1 MVECSSTTIKLTI
14 LKICIPM
21 SIDIYSSF
29 TSEII
34 IRPDDIDLNDHVH
47 FTKYLDFFLA
57 ARYEQME
64 RDYKIS
70 MEEFWRMRLNWFASS
85 MHINYKRA
93 LKLRDTALVKTQ
105 VESFNKTNVNVM
117 FWIHSKK
124 SNKLAAD
131 GNGVFTLIN
140 IDNGRP
146 TRIPNE
152 IISRYSV

>member
-1 MVECSSTTIKLTI
+1 
-14 LKICIPM
+14 M
-21 SIDIYSSF
+21 SIDIYTSF

-70 MEEFWRMRLNWFASS
+70 MEEFWEMRLNWVASS
-85 MHINYKRA
+85 MHIKYKRA

-105 VESFNKTNVNVM
+105 VESFDKAQVTVN

-124 SNKLAAD
+124 NNKLAAN

-146 TRIPNE
+146 NRIPKE
-152 IISRYSV
+152 IINRYSI

>member
-1 MVECSSTTIKLTI
+1 
-14 LKICIPM
+14 M
-21 SIDIYSSF
+21 SIDIFTSF

-70 MEEFWRMRLNWFASS
+70 MEEFWEMRLNWVASS
-85 MHINYKRA
+85 IHINYKRA
-93 LKLRDTALVKTQ
+93 LKLRDTALIKTQ
-105 VESFNKTNVNVM
+105 VESFDKAQVTVN

-124 SNKLAAD
+124 SKKLAAV

-146 TRIPNE
+146 TRIPKE
-152 IISRYSV
+152 IINRYSI